1 MFAPKDRSRLLV
13 PLALALALG
22 TTASSCAVSQ
32 EEEDGGVRGSPELLA
47 SLQPADVAIAPLRN
61 QTGDETVPVAL
72 LRNAFAE
79 SLVEQL
85 YSPLDLDYVDGNWV
99 ESSFRGTP
107 APDALLVVAI
117 TTWDPTRLYSTGH
130 VEAGAELLLF
140 EGGSTTGAPLW
151 GTTIRTT
158 LVLGDKNGNPPG
170 PGDHLIPRAA
180 GMFAR
185 EALDSL
191 PDRDPI
197 AAHP

>member
-1 MFAPKDRSRLLV
+1 MFAPKSRFTL
-13 PLALALALG
+13 PLALALALA
-22 TTASSCAVSQ
+22 TASACAASN
-32 EEEDGGVRGSPELLA
+32 EEQDAGVRGSPELLA

-61 QTGDETVPVAL
+61 QTGKESVPLDL
-72 LRNAFAE
+72 LRGSIAE
-79 SLVEQL
+79 ALVEQL
-85 YSPLDLDYVDGNWV
+85 YSPLDNEYVDGNWV

-117 TTWDPTRLYSTGH
+117 TIWDPTRLYSTGH

-151 GTTIRTT
+151 GRTIRTT
-158 LVLGDKNGNPPG
+158 LVLGDKQGNPPG

-185 EALDSL
+185 EALESL
-191 PDRDPI
+191 PERDPV